1 MLTAAPCARTTR
13 PCARIAPAPTCT
25 SPRITAERAIFGLG
39 LVNEHLVEAHGV
51 LTVLLAVRA
60 LRLMSLG

>member
-1 MLTAAPCARTTR
+1 MLTAAPCERATR

-25 SPRITAERAIFGLG
+25 SPRISGAGDLRLG
-39 LVNEHLVEAHGV
+39 LVDEHLVEAHSV

-60 LRLMSLG
+60 TRLMSLG